1 MALLISGTV
10 TQDHVTGKPQKCD
23 AGRGARHERQG
34 WVSMYMK
41 FLEETN
47 LWKADPEL
55 SGLGRIENW
64 QEMSLRE
71 LLGFNGGI
79 F

>member
-1 MALLISGTV
+1 M
-10 TQDHVTGKPQKCD
+10 
-23 AGRGARHERQG
+23 
-34 WVSMYMK
+34 SMYMK

-47 LWKADPEL
+47 LWKAEL

>member
-23 AGRGARHERQG
+23 AGQGARHERQG

-47 LWKADPEL
+47 LWKADPSCLDLE
-55 SGLGRIENW
+55 GLRTGRK
-64 QEMSLRE
+64 
-71 LLGFNGGI
+71 
-79 F
+79 

>member
-1 MALLISGTV
+1 
-10 TQDHVTGKPQKCD
+10 
-23 AGRGARHERQG
+23 
-34 WVSMYMK
+34 MYMK

-55 SGLGRIENW
+55 SGLRRIENW